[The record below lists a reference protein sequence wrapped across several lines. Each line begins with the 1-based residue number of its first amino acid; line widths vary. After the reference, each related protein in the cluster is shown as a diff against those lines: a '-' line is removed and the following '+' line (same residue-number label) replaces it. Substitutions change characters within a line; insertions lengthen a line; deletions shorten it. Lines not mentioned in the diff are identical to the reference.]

1 MIPCLECPGVEE
13 RVPIRSVV
21 GSVAFEEEVQV
32 EIIIEGLRVF
42 LDPPSRGNPD
52 FAPFGATEKDIFTK
66 TQLPMRKGYMLSLG
80 AWNRG
85 TRSPQKLES
94 KHERT
99 SLLLSAQ
106 CG

>member
-42 LDPPSRGNPD
+42 LDPLPRGNPD
-52 FAPFGATEKDIFTK
+52 FAPFGATGKDISTK
-66 TQLPMRKGYMLSLG
+66 TQLPMRKGHMLSPG
-80 AWNRG
+80 AWNRS
-85 TRSPQKLES
+85 TRSAPEAGI
-94 KHERT
+94 E
-99 SLLLSAQ
+99 A
-106 CG
+106 